1 MTGHSNTPRFKMG
14 DVVWLAQYRT
24 TERYVECS
32 HCAGTGRIRVIF
44 ADDVEAS
51 IDCQNCAQGYD
62 PPTGKVRVYDPYP
75 HAQRSV
81 VTGFTISGDGIDWLL
96 LARTRKLAWQ
106 IDGPFYRTCEDEDV
120 FATEEEALARAQVL
134 SADAAKRSE
143 EAVYQKE
150 KNTRSWAR
158 NASYHRNEI
167 KRAKQQIEYHTKK
180 LAVASL
186 KAKEKVP

>member
-1 MTGHSNTPRFKMG
+1 VTDDNKTPRFKIG
-14 DVVWLAQYRT
+14 DIVWLAQYRT

-51 IDCQNCAQGYD
+51 IDCQNCAPGFD
-62 PPTGKVRVYDPYP
+62 PPTGKVRVYDPHP

-81 VTGFTISGDGIDWLL
+81 VTGFTISGDGIE
-96 LARTRKLAWQ
+96 WQ

-150 KNTRSWAR
+150 KNTRSWAW

>member
-1 MTGHSNTPRFKMG
+1 MTYDSKIPRFNIG
-14 DVVWLAQYRT
+14 DIVWTAGYTT
-24 TERYVECS
+24 TERYVECP

-51 IDCQNCAQGYD
+51 IDCQNCAHGYD
-62 PPTGKVRVYDPYP
+62 DPSGRVRVYDP
-75 HAQRSV
+75 HAFAQRSV
-81 VTGFTISGDGIDWLL
+81 VSGFTISENGIEWRLDS
-96 LARTRKLAWQ
+96 
-106 IDGPFYRTCEDEDV
+106 YRICEDENV

-150 KNTRSWAR
+150 RNTRSWAW

-186 KAKEKVP
+186 KAKEKAP